1 MIRCWKFEVLFLVDQ
16 QSYNCGLDKLLN
28 GWPQGNTR
36 CSWIFKTEFET
47 VTTCSQGW
55 FLMRTLGW
63 HDINYHNKMTDMRS
77 VIDIVIYYSGF
88 VTHFDRYFSMRLT
101 NQNRIGISI
110 KLNVHAFL
118 VEISR
123 IPVCCEVSFVLWI
136 YTCIYTK
143 STWQLWY
150 GKDEHFHKSKTEIKF
165 WVCLFHWFSQSGEY
179 AEARPQ
185 KWPSNFYFHG
195 WTGVLNRSTQL
206 AMTHVRH
213 DICTVIT
220 CSKCIDNVTCLLL
233 VSDMSLLN
241 QWSTIMPRWKHWFS
255 SDYQS

>member
-1 MIRCWKFEVLFLVDQ
+1 MTTREHPVQLV
-16 QSYNCGLDKLLN
+16 
-28 GWPQGNTR
+28 
-36 CSWIFKTEFET
+36 FKTEFET

-136 YTCIYTK
+136 WYMYTYTLRAHGSCDVEK
-143 STWQLWY
+143 MNI
-150 GKDEHFHKSKTEIKF
+150 FIN
-165 WVCLFHWFSQSGEY
+165 
-179 AEARPQ
+179 Q
-185 KWPSNFYFHG
+185 K
-195 WTGVLNRSTQL
+195 L
-206 AMTHVRH
+206 
-213 DICTVIT
+213 
-220 CSKCIDNVTCLLL
+220 K
-233 VSDMSLLN
+233 
-241 QWSTIMPRWKHWFS
+241 
-255 SDYQS
+255 